1 MLLGLNAGFGQPLGD
16 DLDLIH
22 ALGFAF
28 VRQEFRA
35 DRSDDE
41 VRTLLSEFVDTPV
54 GLLALLGGGRMRAP
68 SGGRVEPHVLAAH
81 GARVVR
87 IAAALGLSDVRIEVG
102 NEPDLAHPDYRTRPQ
117 DFAVAVRQAFD
128 AVRDA
133 GFAGPVI
140 TGGISNLSE
149 EGLEYL
155 DRMLQAGVPDE
166 ALLGFHR
173 YPRGMGPRKP
183 QEGFRSREAE
193 WKALMGLAGGRQVA
207 CTELGHHTAPR
218 PTRFLGF
225 IPVRRRVSDEEV
237 ADHMA
242 FDLEFFAERGCAL
255 TAVYQWNDG
264 SRPDVHLD
272 RYGIR
277 RQDGS
282 LKPVAERIAQ
292 ISRSG
297 VVDGELTIDD

>member
-1 MLLGLNAGFGQPLGD
+1 MLLGINAGFGHRLGD

-35 DRSDDE
+35 HRSDGD
-41 VRTLLSEFVDTPV
+41 VRGLLSEFADTPV
-54 GLLALLGGGRMRAP
+54 GVLALLGGGRIHSP

-87 IAAALGLSDVRIEVG
+87 IAADLGLSDLMIEVG
-102 NEPDLAHPDYRTRPQ
+102 NEPDLAHVDYRTRPQ
-117 DFAVAVRQAFD
+117 DFAVAVRQTFD
-128 AVRDA
+128 SVRAA
-133 GFAGPVI
+133 GFTGRVI
-140 TGGISNLSE
+140 TGGISNLSRE
-149 EGLEYL
+149 RLEYL
-155 DRMLQAGVPDE
+155 DRMLQGGVPDE
-166 ALLGFHR
+166 VLLGFHR
-173 YPRGMGPRKP
+173 YPRGMGPRTP
-183 QEGFRSREAE
+183 QEGFSSREAE
-193 WKALMGLAGGRQVA
+193 WDALMRLARGRQVA

-225 IPVRRRVSDEEV
+225 IPVRRRVSDEDV

-242 FDLEFFAERGCAL
+242 FDLGFFAERGCAL

-264 SRPDVHLD
+264 TRADVHLD

-277 RQDGS
+277 REDGS

-297 VVDGELTIDD
+297 VVQE